1 MALCLKVG
9 LVKAQHPTAQTIPG
23 LYRQT
28 GNASQHLLHSDS
40 DLRLDAQGAFTRYM
54 RSIEQLFCNIGI
66 QLIKLVHSNYDI
78 VYILW
83 KKP

>member
-1 MALCLKVG
+1 MLFRTNYVQLWQYLKVG

-40 DLRLDAQGAFTRYM
+40 DLRLDAQGAFTRYATN
-54 RSIEQLFCNIGI
+54 RTIT
-66 QLIKLVHSNYDI
+66 
-78 VYILW
+78 IL
-83 KKP
+83 